1 MGRME
6 PATTTK
12 VENKPER
19 DFAMTTIT
27 MKEIRSIKNS
37 ADMINYISSKEQA
50 EYWFNLVTKKHVIPN
65 ASRTKKD
72 GTKNDVCRK
81 LTFEVARKRYFDKF
95 YQIVEESSDKRQ
107 SLESD
112 AAAILAMFA

>member
-1 MGRME
+1 ME

-19 DFAMTTIT
+19 DSAMTTIT

-50 EYWFNLVTKKHVIPN
+50 EYWFDLVTKKHVIPK
-65 ASRTKKD
+65 ASRTTKD
-72 GTKNDVCRK
+72 GTKNDVNRK

-95 YQIVEESSDKRQ
+95 YRIVEESSDKRQ